1 MTEHFTSEEAVALA
15 STIVEDDDYEF
26 NLVNAAIN
34 AKQKEWEALGAV
46 AWMSIDSIGER
57 YLSFDKP
64 LDNDAAYPLT
74 HALPAP
80 AGVCSH
86 AQQAIQGRL

>member
-46 AWMSIDSIGER
+46 AIELPDYHEAAMGCGLEDRRWH
-57 YLSFDKP
+57 P
-64 LDNDAAYPLT
+64 L
-74 HALPAP
+74 H
-80 AGVCSH
+80 
-86 AQQAIQGRL
+86 RR